1 MLYQAILQ
9 ERLGPKTNGSQP
21 PRQEHRNSGHIIY
34 LIAYL
39 GELFTHSING
49 LLV

>member
-9 ERLGPKTNGSQP
+9 ERLGPITPSLLVKNI
-21 PRQEHRNSGHIIY
+21 EIVGHIIY

-39 GELFTHSING
+39 R
-49 LLV
+49 

>member
-1 MLYQAILQ
+1 MAPSLLVKNI
-9 ERLGPKTNGSQP
+9 EIV
-21 PRQEHRNSGHIIY
+21 GHIIY